1 MQLFAFVDRFSG
13 DATHRTVMTQHHSK
27 KSEWAQRHRKALTTR
42 HSHEDVLTDREFELL
57 LEACSKLPSP
67 RDFQA
72 RFICLIAGRLG
83 LRAGEI
89 SHLDTTWLDWDRM
102 LIRIPQHEPCACGYC
117 RRQSAQEATR
127 HDDLT
132 EEEALELR
140 WHPKTVA
147 SARAIPFDLS
157 LRVELCIERF
167 ANRYDS
173 FPRSR
178 STVNR
183 RVQEAAEYADLRGRV
198 YPHCLRATAAS
209 FHAYKGVAPV
219 PLQALMGWSD
229 LATAQKYIRISGT
242 ATADALRQVHHR

>member
-1 MQLFAFVDRFSG
+1 MD
-13 DATHRTVMTQHHSK
+13 HHQS
-27 KSEWAQRHRKALTTR
+27 SNNEWAERHREALTTH
-42 HSHEDVLTDREFELL
+42 HSHEDVLNDREFERL
-57 LEACSKLPSP
+57 LEACRDLPAP
-67 RDFQA
+67 RGFEA
-72 RFICLIAGRLG
+72 RFICLLSGRLG

-89 SHLDTTWLDWDRM
+89 AHLRTTWVDWNRK
-102 LIRIPQHEPCACGYC
+102 LIQIPKQEPCDCGYC
-117 RRQSAQEATR
+117 QRQARQEAAHT
-127 HDDLT
+127 DDLT
-132 EEEALELR
+132 AKVALGSR

-147 SARAIPFDLS
+147 SARSIPFDLS
-157 LRVELCIERF
+157 LRIELCVQRF
-167 ANRYDS
+167 ASRYEG

-183 RVQEAAEYADLRGRV
+183 RVQEAAEQAQITGRV

-209 FHAYKGVAPV
+209 HHAYKGVAPV